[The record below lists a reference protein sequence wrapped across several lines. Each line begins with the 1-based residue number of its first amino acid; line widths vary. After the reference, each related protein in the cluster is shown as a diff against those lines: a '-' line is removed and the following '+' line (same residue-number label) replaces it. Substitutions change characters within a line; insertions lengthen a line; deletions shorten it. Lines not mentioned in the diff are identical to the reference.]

1 MEEKTLIELYM
12 VFDEE
17 EQKHYEKLFKE
28 FHQKKLQE
36 SVKYDFSKNPFG
48 ELVGLRS
55 ITEIEQEFIKESD
68 IMDKYNE
75 RVNPIREK
83 MTKMDRRERFR
94 RKVKIAEPIGGLGE
108 GGAGNYVADFV
119 CTGDTVL
126 Q

>member
-36 SVKYDFSKNPFG
+36 SVKYDFTKNPFG

-68 IMDKYNE
+68 IMDKYNK

-83 MTKMDRRERFR
+83 MSKMDRRERFR
-94 RKVKIAEPIGGLGE
+94 YLTSVKGKEHEIASMLISE
-108 GGAGNYVADFV
+108 FV
-119 CTGDTVL
+119 K
-126 Q
+126 